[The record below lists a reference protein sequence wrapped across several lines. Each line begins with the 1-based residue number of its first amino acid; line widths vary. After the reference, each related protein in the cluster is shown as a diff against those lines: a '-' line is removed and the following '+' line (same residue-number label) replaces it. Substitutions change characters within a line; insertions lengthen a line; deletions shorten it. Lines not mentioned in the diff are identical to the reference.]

1 MIRRL
6 RRAHLVATIGL
17 IAFVPALVFTA
28 VSARS
33 AATVVDP
40 TPLPVGD
47 PASLAITLID
57 TTHTV
62 NGVNVFAIV
71 TTDQERQRLVLELV
85 PERALR
91 LPDLLVYWSTGTTV
105 DTGHLL
111 GSLRGA
117 QRVAF
122 ALPSEAAEQDA
133 QIIVYSLG
141 HQEVVS
147 AFPLVLRSSMG
158 NR

>member
-6 RRAHLVATIGL
+6 RRAHLAATIGL

-33 AATVVDP
+33 AETVVDP

-47 PASLAITLID
+47 PASLAITLVD
-57 TTHTV
+57 TMHTI
-62 NGVNVFAIV
+62 NGVNILTTV
-71 TTDQERQRLVLELV
+71 TTDQERQRLVLELA

-105 DTGHLL
+105 DTGDLL

-117 QRVAF
+117 QHVAF
-122 ALPSEAAEQDA
+122 ALPSEAAEQDG

-141 HQEVVS
+141 HREVVS
-147 AFPLVLRSSMG
+147 AFPLALRSSMG
-158 NR
+158 SR